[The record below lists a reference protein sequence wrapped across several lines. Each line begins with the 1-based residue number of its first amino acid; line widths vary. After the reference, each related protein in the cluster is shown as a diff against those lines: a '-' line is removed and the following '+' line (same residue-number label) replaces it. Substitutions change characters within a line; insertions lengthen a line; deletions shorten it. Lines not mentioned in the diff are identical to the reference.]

1 LELTHLVPQAQPR
14 QSSSSAT
21 FASKATES
29 SAPTTAPTT
38 PHSQPEDPAEPS
50 NGTSA
55 PEGPEITEAS
65 ASAAPDEDP
74 DEFVSSE
81 EARALRLRHYMRKY
95 YNRAEKSDITT
106 RRLDDEE
113 LDSGDDEHRN
123 DRVAQSVEDVDED
136 EDGAEFHELR
146 TMHVQFAR
154 LTRPVGDELY
164 LVNLPPFLGLSH
176 MEFHP
181 SSYEAP
187 TKPHDASA
195 STATATATSTKF
207 SAYDTAMSTIYWRH
221 DPKSPSL
228 LQSNA
233 RIIRWSDGSLT
244 LQLASD
250 PTKQYALSATPLHQN
265 YNPKTNTLSPAQ
277 PNQAYDPTQDSNNYL
292 VAPHATAGFDYQ
304 IVRPLDAAL
313 KVLPTADQ
321 DQAAKLA
328 LQQALHKSKNNTF
341 DPFTNVKTIRVDPE
355 KAKRDAERAEKEIAA
370 SKRIAA
376 NAQDRDLNHETQPR
390 GRTKEDEYDRED
402 DFVAASDEEL
412 ETYEEISPKR
422 NADHHSPAPD
432 GPGSPQARK
441 KRRVIDDDDD
451 DE

>member
-1 LELTHLVPQAQPR
+1 MSDA
-14 QSSSSAT
+14 
-21 FASKATES
+21 ES
-29 SAPTTAPTT
+29 PNLSGLDQ
-38 PHSQPEDPAEPS
+38 HPAEDD
-50 NGTSA
+50 GDLF
-55 PEGPEITEAS
+55 G
-65 ASAAPDEDP
+65 DEDALG
-74 DEFVSSE
+74 DE
-81 EARALRLRHYMRKY
+81 LDDTTHH
-95 YNRAEKSDITT
+95 AEKTDLPT

-123 DRVAQSVEDVDED
+123 DRVAQSVEDVDD
-136 EDGAEFHELR
+136 DDDGAEFHELR

-154 LTRPVGDELY
+154 LTRPVGNELY
-164 LVNLPPFLGLSH
+164 LLNLPPFLGLGH

-187 TKPHDASA
+187 TKPHDATA
-195 STATATATSTKF
+195 STPATKF
-207 SAYDTAMSTIYWRH
+207 SAHDTAMSTIYWRH
-221 DPKSPSL
+221 DPKSPSQ
-228 LQSNA
+228 LQSNG
-233 RIIRWSDGSLT
+233 RIIHWSDGSLT

-250 PTKQYALSATPLHQN
+250 PTKQYGLSATPLHQN
-265 YNPKTNTLSPAQ
+265 YNPKTNTLAPAQ
-277 PNQAYDPTQDSNNYL
+277 PSQAAYDPTQDSNNYL

-321 DQAAKLA
+321 DKAAKLI

-376 NAQDRDLNHETQPR
+376 NAQDRDLNRRDRLLGRSGLGNSNRNTGGGGGGLIYSDDEDETLPR

-412 ETYEEISPKR
+412 ETDATPKR
-422 NADHHSPAPD
+422 SADHHSPGPD

>member
-1 LELTHLVPQAQPR
+1 MSAVDSPPSQSGLDPR
-14 QSSSSAT
+14 
-21 FASKATES
+21 
-29 SAPTTAPTT
+29 
-38 PHSQPEDPAEPS
+38 PAEDD
-50 NGTSA
+50 GDLF
-55 PEGPEITEAS
+55 G
-65 ASAAPDEDP
+65 DED
-74 DEFVSSE
+74 DLDDDLDDDLNGLDHT
-81 EARALRLRHYMRKY
+81 AHHDDRAALP
-95 YNRAEKSDITT
+95 T

-113 LDSGDDEHRN
+113 LDSGDDELRN
-123 DRVAQSVEDVDED
+123 DRVAQSVEDANDD
-136 EDGAEFHELR
+136 NNNDDDGDDGAEFHELR
-146 TMHVQFAR
+146 TMNVQFAR
-154 LTRPVGDELY
+154 VTRPVGSELH
-164 LVNLPPFLGLSH
+164 LLNLPPFLGLSH

-187 TKPHDASA
+187 TKPHDATA
-195 STATATATSTKF
+195 STPSKF
-207 SAYDTAMSTIYWRH
+207 SAYDTAMSTMYWRR

-250 PTKQYALSATPLHQN
+250 PTKQYALLATPLHQN
-265 YNPKTNTLSPAQ
+265 YNAKSNTLTAAQ
-277 PNQAYDPTQDSNNYL
+277 PNQPYDPTQDSNNYL

-321 DQAAKLA
+321 DKAAKLI

-341 DPFTNVKTIRVDPE
+341 DPFTNVKTIRVEPE

-376 NAQDRDLNHETQPR
+376 NAQDRDLTRDDDGTARSHPSKAKSRRPRRNRRGSIYSDDEDETLPR

-412 ETYEEISPKR
+412 ETYEEATPKR
-422 NADHHSPAPD
+422 TVDDSAAPE

-451 DE
+451 DQVIDDDDDVDDDDDQ